1 MTPRAQN
8 QSLICRPLNIF
19 SFALGIAGLQLFANL
34 PDIAL
39 SIFLL
44 PITVFVCWRYSRFA
58 SLAAC
63 CLGFLYCNLMAHYAL
78 SQRLSLQ
85 DSGRTGFVVAK
96 IIGLPEQ
103 NEDQWNFQAMVL
115 DSDDFPT
122 LAGQKIKLA
131 WYRSKATVK
140 TGDIWHFQVLL
151 RTPNG
156 VINPGGFDSEQRAL
170 QQRIAA
176 QGYIKKQAVRMYGSK
191 TIDGFRAALSKQ
203 IRQTLNANDARF
215 VQALALGDTRALSDK
230 DWDILR
236 KTGIT
241 HLIAISGFHVGIVA
255 LFAVFLVRGLYWFC
269 PSLGLRLNR
278 VHAIAGISILAAC
291 AYTALAGFAIPTV
304 RTALMISVFMGC
316 KLLNRNCST
325 VQAVALSLLGILL
338 WDPFAILSP
347 GFWLSFMGVLL
358 LVAFMPQTAQQGVM
372 KPFIRAQWLVSI
384 GLLPLSIG
392 FFHQTTLIGPLI
404 NFMAIPW
411 ISLVVVPLALL
422 GIMFA
427 WLPVAAS
434 FFWHAAALAM
444 QAFWTFLLWA
454 SQLQWSS
461 IYSVE
466 PSVWLVLL
474 ALIGACVCVLPKAMP
489 GKWLGIAL
497 LLPILVPIHDE
508 IPNGR
513 MRIAMIDVGQGLS
526 VLIRTKNHTLL
537 YDTGAGKDK
546 GFSRG
551 ESSIVPALRALQIK
565 QLDKVVISHA
575 DNDHAGG
582 LPAIQANINIIALE
596 ASYPLTNASACKRGD
611 SWQWDG
617 VQFSYLWPESQ
628 GEHSDN
634 DGSCV
639 LQIHAKG
646 QTVLLT
652 GDISANAEY
661 QLVEHYGAS
670 LQSDILLVPH
680 HGSKTSSSPMFLAQ
694 VKPRIALVSSG
705 FQNRFKHP
713 NHLVAERYQEAG
725 AQLVNTVESGW
736 AELQSGPDGWQWHY
750 RARLDGRHYWQR
762 ELLKYNQIGSASI
775 K

>member
-1 MTPRAQN
+1 MTLRAQN
-8 QSLICRPLNIF
+8 KPSICRPLNIF
-19 SFALGIAGLQLFANL
+19 SFTLGIAGLQLFANL
-34 PDIAL
+34 PDIAF

-44 PITVFVCWRYSRFA
+44 LIAAFIVWRNSRFA
-58 SLAAC
+58 SIAAC
-63 CLGFLYCNLMAHYAL
+63 CLGFLYCNLVAHYSL
-78 SQRLSLQ
+78 SQRLSIQ

-103 NEDQWNFQAMVL
+103 NSEQTYFQATVL

-131 WYRSKATVK
+131 WYKSKAPLH

-156 VINPGGFDSEQRAL
+156 VLNPGGFDSEQRAL
-170 QQRIAA
+170 QQGVVA
-176 QGYIKKQAVRMYGSK
+176 QGYIKKHAVRISRSQ

-203 IRQTLNANDARF
+203 IAQTLNANDARF
-215 VQALALGDTRALSDK
+215 VQALALGDTRALTDQ

-241 HLIAISGFHVGIVA
+241 HLIAISGFHVGMVA
-255 LFAVFLVRGLYWFC
+255 LFAMFMIRGMYWLC
-269 PSLGLRLNR
+269 PTLGLWLSRIYA
-278 VHAIAGISILAAC
+278 VAYGSIFAAWG
-291 AYTALAGFAIPTV
+291 YTALAGFAIPTV

-316 KLLNRNCST
+316 KLLNRNCSI
-325 VQAVALSLLGILL
+325 VQAVALSLLAILL

-358 LVAFMPQTAQQGVM
+358 LVTFMPQTAQHGVV
-372 KPFIRAQWLVSI
+372 KPFMRAQWLVSI

-404 NFMAIPW
+404 NFLAIPW

-422 GIMFA
+422 GIVFA

-444 QAFWTFLLWA
+444 QAFWTFLVWA

-461 IYSVE
+461 IYCAE

-474 ALIGACVCVLPKAMP
+474 ALFGACVCVMPKAIP

-497 LLPILVPIHDE
+497 LLPILVPAHDE

-513 MRIAMIDVGQGLS
+513 LRIAMIDVGQGLS
-526 VLIRTKNHTLL
+526 VLVRTKNHTLL
-537 YDTGAGKDK
+537 YDTGAGKPN

-582 LPAIQANINIIALE
+582 LPAIQANINIIALQ
-596 ASYPLTNASACKRGD
+596 ASYRLNKATLCEQGD

-617 VQFSYLWPESQ
+617 VRFSYLWPEPH

-639 LQIHAKG
+639 LQIHAQG

-652 GDISANAEY
+652 GDISENAEY
-661 QLVEHYGAS
+661 RLVERYGAS
-670 LQSDILLVPH
+670 LESDILLVPH
-680 HGSKTSSSPMFLAQ
+680 HGSKTSSSLAFLEH

-725 AQLVNTVESGW
+725 AQLVNSVDSGW
-736 AELQSGPDGWQWHY
+736 AELQSGPDGWYWHY

-762 ELLKYNQIGSASI
+762 EQALQAQVGFVSI

>member
-1 MTPRAQN
+1 MTHRAQN
-8 QSLICRPLNIF
+8 QLLICRPQNIF

-34 PDIAL
+34 PHIAF

-44 PITVFVCWRYSRFA
+44 PLMVFICWRYSRLA
-58 SLAAC
+58 SISAFC
-63 CLGFLYCNLMAHYAL
+63 IGFLFCNLVAHYAL

-96 IIGLPEQ
+96 IVGLPEQ
-103 NEDQWNFQAMVL
+103 NMDQWNFQAKIV
-115 DSDDFPT
+115 DSDDFPM
-122 LAGQKIKLA
+122 LVGQKIKLA
-131 WYRSKATVK
+131 WYKSEAPILP
-140 TGDIWHFQVLL
+140 GEIWRFQVLL

-156 VINPGGFDSEQRAL
+156 VLNPGGFDSEQRSL

-176 QGYIKKQAVRMYGSK
+176 QGYVKKYAERMSSSQG
-191 TIDGFRAALSKQ
+191 IDSIRTALSEQ
-203 IRQTLNANDARF
+203 IRLTLDADNARF
-215 VQALALGDTRALSDK
+215 VQALALGDTRALTDQ

-255 LFAVFLVRGLYWFC
+255 IFVVFFIRCMYWLS
-269 PSLGLRLNR
+269 PTLGLWVSR
-278 VHAIAGISILAAC
+278 VYASAYLSILAAW

-304 RTALMISVFMGC
+304 RTALMISVFMGG

-325 VQAVALSLLGILL
+325 IQAVALSLLAILL

-358 LVAFMPQTAQQGVM
+358 LVAFMPQTAQQPVI

-404 NFMAIPW
+404 NLLAIPW

-422 GIMFA
+422 GILFS
-427 WLPVAAS
+427 WLPVVAS
-434 FFWHAAALAM
+434 FFWHASALTM
-444 QAFWTFLLWA
+444 QGFWALLVWA

-461 IYSVE
+461 IYSAE
-466 PSVWLVLL
+466 PSAWVVVL
-474 ALIGACVCVLPKAMP
+474 ALLGACLCVLPRAMP
-489 GKWLGIAL
+489 CKWLGFVL
-497 LLPILVPIHDE
+497 LLPILIPIQDE
-508 IPNGR
+508 IPSGR
-513 MRIAMIDVGQGLS
+513 LRIAMIDVGQGLS
-526 VLIRTKNHTLL
+526 ILIRTKNHTLL
-537 YDTGAGKDK
+537 YDAGAGKDK

-551 ESSIVPALRALQIK
+551 ESSIVPALRALQIN

-582 LPAIQANINIIALE
+582 LSAIQANIDIIALQ
-596 ASYPLTNASACKRGD
+596 ASYPLSKATACKQGD

-617 VQFSYLWPESQ
+617 VRFSYLWPEYKVEQ
-628 GEHSDN
+628 SDN

-639 LQIHAKG
+639 LQINAQG
-646 QTVLLT
+646 RTVLLT

-661 QLVEHYGAS
+661 QLVERYGEA
-670 LQSDILLVPH
+670 LKSDILLVPH
-680 HGSKTSSSPMFLAQ
+680 HGSKTSSSLEFLSY
-694 VKPRIALVSSG
+694 VKPRLALVSSG

-713 NHLVAERYQEAG
+713 NHLIVERYQDVG
-725 AQLVNTVESGW
+725 ASLVNSVDSGW
-736 AELQSGPDGWQWHY
+736 AELQSGSDGWHWRY
-750 RARLDGRHYWQR
+750 RARIDGRHYWQR
-762 ELLKYNQIGSASI
+762 ENLQQAQIGSVSI